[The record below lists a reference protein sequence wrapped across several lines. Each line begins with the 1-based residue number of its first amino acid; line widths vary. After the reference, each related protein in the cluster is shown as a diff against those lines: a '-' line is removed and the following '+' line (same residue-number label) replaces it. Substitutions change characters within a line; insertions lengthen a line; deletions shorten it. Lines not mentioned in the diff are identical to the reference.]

1 MVFLFQ
7 HISLL
12 DPSQW
17 MEKPSSLLSVGLS
30 KEGAK
35 RQKAEQGRQERGPKS
50 SEEGALVQGKE

>member
-17 MEKPSSLLSVGLS
+17 VEKPSSLLPVGLS
-30 KEGAK
+30 KEGASS
-35 RQKAEQGRQERGPKS
+35 QKAEQGRQERDPKS
-50 SEEGALVQGKE
+50 SKEGALMQGKE